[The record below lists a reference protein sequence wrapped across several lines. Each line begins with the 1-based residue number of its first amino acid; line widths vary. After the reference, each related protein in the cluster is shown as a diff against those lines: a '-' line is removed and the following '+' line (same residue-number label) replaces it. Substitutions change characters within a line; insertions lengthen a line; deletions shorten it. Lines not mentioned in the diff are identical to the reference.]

1 MHQSP
6 SRSRAVTGSHRRRA
20 ATWRTSILAIFA
32 AALLAT
38 VGPAVAQERVI
49 TPAVSI
55 EQDQLDLGV
64 YTNDEVLQ
72 AGRQFFAA
80 AFLPADGHGEG
91 DTGPRATQR
100 QALWDSA
107 VTGSGL
113 EIPFLRVNGLDS
125 QACFG
130 CHNSAGTHVPEG
142 QLHRTQKPGGL
153 GGAADFASVLLGNQ
167 FFPRAATIQ
176 GEEEL
181 AQAAT
186 RLTHIVRAPP
196 KSFGT
201 AYVQELAI
209 EMTGDLQEI
218 EADALTQAA
227 AAPTIPVTKALTTK
241 GVSFGTITI
250 TCPDASCNN
259 PTRDVSNVQGV
270 STKDLIV
277 RPFQHKGVTATLRS
291 FTKTALDFHFSMQP
305 VEVVGRNNDCD
316 LDALRNEMG
325 VDVVSFAANDQSLQV
340 QQSLG
345 NVAALSAFAGMLRP
359 PVTPNTARLPG
370 EEIFHSIGCVNCH
383 EPTLETRPDPLLRIE
398 LVFELP
404 EECPDTTVY
413 GGTPSLGSFAEV
425 GSGKHPALRAVDQQ
439 KQQDLNGTAGGCPS
453 GFFCIDLTN
462 PGTVP
467 AEFLPRLPQ
476 NQDGTVTVPLYSDLK
491 RHDLGPFLAQQSPA
505 QRDDEGTPIDNLE
518 WLTTKLWGV
527 ADNGPWLHDGRAR
540 TLEEAILMHDG
551 ENGNANQGEAI
562 AEVNAFQAL
571 TNSQKA
577 SLIDFLESL
586 SVPASP

>member
-1 MHQSP
+1 LL
-6 SRSRAVTGSHRRRA
+6 RSTPTHRAVPRRL
-20 ATWRTSILAIFA
+20 TVLALFA
-32 AALLAT
+32 AALLPAAG
-38 VGPAVAQERVI
+38 VAVAQERVI

-55 EQDQLDLGV
+55 EQDQLDLGA
-64 YTNDEVLQ
+64 YTPNEVLQ

-80 AFLPADGHGEG
+80 AFLPEDGHGEG

-100 QALWDSA
+100 QELWRTA

-125 QACFG
+125 QACFE
-130 CHNSAGTHVPEG
+130 CHNSAGTHVAEG
-142 QLHRTQKPGGL
+142 ELHRTQKPGGL
-153 GGAADFASVLLGNQ
+153 GGSAGFASVLFGNQ
-167 FFPRAATIQ
+167 FFPRDTSS
-176 GEEEL
+176 
-181 AQAAT
+181 QAEALESKEIAVPAE

-218 EADALTQAA
+218 EADAFTQAA
-227 AAPTIPVTKALTTK
+227 ATPTIPITKALTTK
-241 GVSFGTITI
+241 GISFGTITI
-250 TCPDASCNN
+250 TCPTSSCGN

-316 LDALRNEMG
+316 LDALRNEMA
-325 VDVVSFAANDQSLQV
+325 VDVVSFAANDQSIQV
-340 QQSLG
+340 QRSLG
-345 NVAALSAFAGMLRP
+345 NVAALAAFSGMLRP
-359 PVTPNTARLPG
+359 PVSNTGSGSKG
-370 EEIFHSIGCVNCH
+370 EEIFHQIGCASCH
-383 EPTLETRPDPLLRIE
+383 EPELDTRRNPLLRIE

-425 GSGKHPALRAVDQQ
+425 DSAQHPALRAVDEQ
-439 KQQDLNGTAGGCPS
+439 KQEDLTGTVGGCPS
-453 GFFCIDLTN
+453 GFYCIDLTN

-467 AEFLPRLPQ
+467 DEFLPRLPQ
-476 NQDGTVTVPLYSDLK
+476 NPNGTVTVPLYSDLK

-551 ENGNANQGEAI
+551 ANGNANQGEAV

-571 TNSQKA
+571 STSDKED
-577 SLIDFLESL
+577 LIDFLESL